1 MLSVRTPIDP
11 PVSKPFFIRFFSF
24 FVMISCTFSLT
35 LTDDFFYPILFIG
48 IVVLSIFYISSI
60 IFHNFVRPLRKVRS
74 PTNQFK
80 QINWLS
86 ENNEL
91 VVHFEK
97 WNDGIAPLIIGIH
110 GWQSDSSSTEYKIQP
125 FIDSGYHAIMI
136 DLPGHGLSDGLKIW
150 TAVESGQ
157 RILSMLENEVR
168 NWDISKI
175 DSIVLFGHSIG
186 GFLVL
191 RFADKINS
199 ILPIPISHV
208 YLESPMTSFPLVYK
222 QRTKGWKFISG
233 IIAQLDLNWAFRR
246 DGPDIDIVWKNFEV
260 PDWGIP
266 NVPVRILQ
274 AQDDI
279 ALALDHLNLLRPYAG
294 DDWEIIIDPN
304 LKHFGRGR
312 DRGNASEIYGKWMK
326 Q

>member
-1 MLSVRTPIDP
+1 MLSVRRPVDP
-11 PVSKPFFIRFFSF
+11 PASKPFFIRSLSLS
-24 FVMISCTFSLT
+24 VIISCTFLLM
-35 LTDDFFYPILFIG
+35 LTDDFLYYILFIG
-48 IVVLSIFYISSI
+48 VFVLPIFYISSI
-60 IFHNFVRPLRKVRS
+60 IFHNFVRPVRKIRT

-80 QINWLS
+80 QSNWIS
-86 ENNEL
+86 KNNEL

-150 TAVESGQ
+150 TAIESGQ
-157 RILSMLENEVR
+157 RILSMLENEVKT
-168 NWDISKI
+168 WDISKI
-175 DSIVLFGHSIG
+175 ASIVLFGHSIG

-199 ILPIPISHV
+199 ILPIAISHV

-222 QRTKGWKFISG
+222 QRTKGWKFICG
-233 IIAQLDLNWAFRR
+233 LIAQLDLNWAFMR
-246 DGPDIDIVWKNFEV
+246 DGPDVDLVWKNFEV
-260 PDWGIP
+260 PDWGVP
-266 NVPVRILQ
+266 TLPVRILQ
-274 AQDDI
+274 ARDDI
-279 ALALDHLNLLRPYAG
+279 ALDLDHLDLLRPHAR
-294 DDWEIIIDPN
+294 DDWEIIIDDN
-304 LKHFGRGR
+304 LKHFGRGK
-312 DRGNASEIYGKWMK
+312 DRGNAAEIYAGWIA

>member
-1 MLSVRTPIDP
+1 MLPVRGPLDP
-11 PVSKPFFIRFFSF
+11 PVSNPFFIRFFSL
-24 FVMISCTFSLT
+24 FVMISCTFLLT
-35 LTDDFFYPILFIG
+35 LTKDFRYHILFIG

-60 IFHNFVRPLRKVRS
+60 IFHNFVRPIRKVRS

-80 QINWLS
+80 QINWFS

-168 NWDISKI
+168 NWDTSKI

-199 ILPIPISHV
+199 VLPIPISHV

-233 IIAQLDLNWAFRR
+233 LIAQLDLNWAFRR
-246 DGPDIDIVWKNFEV
+246 DGPDIDIIWKNFEV

-266 NVPVRILQ
+266 TIPVRILQ

-279 ALALDHLNLLRPYAG
+279 ALALDHLDLLRPYAG

-304 LKHFGRGR
+304 LKHFGRGK
-312 DRGNASEIYGKWMK
+312 DRGNALEIYDKWIK

>member
-1 MLSVRTPIDP
+1 MLSVRGPLDP
-11 PVSKPFFIRFFSF
+11 PVSKPIFIRLFSF
-24 FVMISCTFSLT
+24 FVMISCTLLLT

-48 IVVLSIFYISSI
+48 ILVLSILYISSI
-60 IFHNFVRPLRKVRS
+60 IFHNFVRPIRKVRS

-86 ENNEL
+86 KNNEL

-125 FIDSGYHAIMI
+125 FIDSGYHVIMI

-175 DSIVLFGHSIG
+175 DSILLFGHSIG
-186 GFLVL
+186 GFLLL
-191 RFADKINS
+191 RFADKMNS

-266 NVPVRILQ
+266 TIPVRILQ

-312 DRGNASEIYGKWMK
+312 DRGNASEIYDKWMK

>member
-1 MLSVRTPIDP
+1 MLSVRGPLDP

-24 FVMISCTFSLT
+24 FLMISCTLLLT
-35 LTDDFFYPILFIG
+35 LTDDFFYPILFTG

-60 IFHNFVRPLRKVRS
+60 IFHNFVRPIRKVRS

-86 ENNEL
+86 KNNEL

-157 RILSMLENEVR
+157 RILSMLENVVR

-246 DGPDIDIVWKNFEV
+246 DGPAIDIVWKNFEV

-266 NVPVRILQ
+266 TIPVRILQ

-279 ALALDHLNLLRPYAG
+279 ALALEHLNLLRPYAG
-294 DDWEIIIDPN
+294 DDWEIIVDPN

>member
-1 MLSVRTPIDP
+1 M
-11 PVSKPFFIRFFSF
+11 
-24 FVMISCTFSLT
+24 
-35 LTDDFFYPILFIG
+35 
-48 IVVLSIFYISSI
+48 
-60 IFHNFVRPLRKVRS
+60 
-74 PTNQFK
+74 
-80 QINWLS
+80 
-86 ENNEL
+86 
-91 VVHFEK
+91 
-97 WNDGIAPLIIGIH
+97 
-110 GWQSDSSSTEYKIQP
+110 
-125 FIDSGYHAIMI
+125 
-136 DLPGHGLSDGLKIW
+136 
-150 TAVESGQ
+150 
-157 RILSMLENEVR
+157 
-168 NWDISKI
+168 
-175 DSIVLFGHSIG
+175 
-186 GFLVL
+186 
-191 RFADKINS
+191 NS

-266 NVPVRILQ
+266 TIPVRILQ

-312 DRGNASEIYGKWMK
+312 DRGNASEIYDKWMK

>member
-1 MLSVRTPIDP
+1 MLSVRGPLDP
-11 PVSKPFFIRFFSF
+11 PASKPLF
-24 FVMISCTFSLT
+24 TLYFSLFVIISSIFSLI
-35 LTDDFFYPILFIG
+35 LTDDFSYYILFLG
-48 IVVLSIFYISSI
+48 IFLLIICYISYI
-60 IFHNFVRPLRKVRS
+60 IFHNFVRPIRKIRS
-74 PTNQFK
+74 PTNVFK

-97 WNDGIAPLIIGIH
+97 WNDDIAPLIIGIH

-150 TAVESGQ
+150 TAIESGQ
-157 RILSMLENEVR
+157 RILSMLEHQVR

-191 RFADKINS
+191 RFADEINS

-208 YLESPMTSFPLVYK
+208 YLESPMTSFPLVFK
-222 QRTKGWKFISG
+222 QRTRGWKSISG
-233 IIAQLDLNWAFRR
+233 LIAQLDLNWAFRR
-246 DGPDIDIVWKNFEV
+246 DGPDVDIVWKNFEV
-260 PDWGIP
+260 PDWGVPSI
-266 NVPVRILQ
+266 PVRILQ
-274 AQDDI
+274 AKEDI
-279 ALALDHLNLLRPYAG
+279 ALDLDHLDLLQPYAG

-304 LKHFGRGR
+304 LKHFGRGQ
-312 DRGNASEIYGKWMK
+312 DRGNASEIYDSWMK
-326 Q
+326 E

>member
-157 RILSMLENEVR
+157 RILSMLENEGR

-266 NVPVRILQ
+266 TIPVRILQ